1 MESKIYKAQFI
12 MAPVRYT
19 NFYYCSSSL
28 LKQQTIAILK
38 TNNQL
43 FANNNGQ
50 QSNIKVSKNAL
61 SGLIDICLDVR
72 LDSYLN
78 R

>member
-1 MESKIYKAQFI
+1 MYKLQLTIARARYME
-12 MAPVRYT
+12 
-19 NFYYCSSSL
+19 FYYCWWSL
-28 LKQQTIAILK
+28 LKQQTIAIQK
-38 TNNQL
+38 TDNQL
-43 FANNNGQ
+43 FANINGQ

-72 LDSYLN
+72 LDSYLGKSKN